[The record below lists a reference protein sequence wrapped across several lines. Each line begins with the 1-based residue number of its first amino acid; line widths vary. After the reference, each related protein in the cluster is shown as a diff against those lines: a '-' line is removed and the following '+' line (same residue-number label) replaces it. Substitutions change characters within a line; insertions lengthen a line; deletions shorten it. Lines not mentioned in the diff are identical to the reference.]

1 MGYLKLKCFL
11 KTSTANHSKVLIE
24 KVNNRCGVTKHKES
38 NKQILQINSSK
49 DQVWVHKNIF
59 ILEWWLIRWLREF
72 LNNKLCTQKTL
83 LVTKRVWFN
92 ISHKGIYK
100 RHQKISPLIKEFMKV
115 IKSKCSHINQ
125 FHIIH

>member
-11 KTSTANHSKVLIE
+11 KTSTANHSKLLIE

-49 DQVWVHKNIF
+49 DQPVHKNTF
-59 ILEWWLIRWLREF
+59 ILEWWVIRWLSNF
-72 LNNKLCTQKTL
+72 PNNKLCILKTL
-83 LVTKRVWFN
+83 IAIKMVWFN
-92 ISHKGIYK
+92 IYHKGMYK
-100 RHQKISPLIKEFMKV
+100 RNQALSPLIREFMRV
-115 IKSKCSHINQ
+115 IKSKCSHMNL